1 MAANAS
7 RHANG
12 SASAKWCPTMTPPSE
27 HNRSRRIATGPVMAG
42 DTQQSV
48 EALRIGPRLREARLR
63 RKFSL
68 DQLAKNTGLTK
79 GFISQLERDMT
90 SASVASLVRLC
101 EALQISVGSL
111 FQAPRTLLTTAAEAP
126 AINFGGSGLKE
137 QLLSPRDNALQVI
150 RSEIAPGGGSG
161 EEPYS
166 LDADAEVV
174 HVLHGQ
180 IVVHL
185 DEDVYT
191 LQVGDTLS
199 FSPRQPH
206 SFYNPSR
213 QATAVVLWAL
223 TPSPW

>member
-1 MAANAS
+1 
-7 RHANG
+7 
-12 SASAKWCPTMTPPSE
+12 MTPPSE

-174 HVLHGQ
+174 HVLRRTPGRGRLYLAGRGHFELLTPPTTLLLQPLPAGHRRG
-180 IVVHL
+180 VVGAHPL
-185 DEDVYT
+185 ALVI
-191 LQVGDTLS
+191 
-199 FSPRQPH
+199 
-206 SFYNPSR
+206 
-213 QATAVVLWAL
+213 TAVLITAARVAAESNLR
-223 TPSPW
+223 

>member
-1 MAANAS
+1 
-7 RHANG
+7 
-12 SASAKWCPTMTPPSE
+12 MTPPSE